1 MSLVLLNCLVL
12 DVSRCTTHHGST
24 RARAI
29 NRLEAVGVENLNR
42 RGDLLGES
50 VDDCID
56 ELPARDVSWDNE
68 VTACIS
74 AVAIEWR
81 FSKLAFS

>member
-1 MSLVLLNCLVL
+1 MSLVQLSCLVL
-12 DVSRCTTHHGST
+12 DVSRCTTHQGST
-24 RARAI
+24 RARAT

-42 RGDLLGES
+42 RRDLLGEC

-68 VTACIS
+68 VVACTS

-81 FSKLAFS
+81 VSKLAFP